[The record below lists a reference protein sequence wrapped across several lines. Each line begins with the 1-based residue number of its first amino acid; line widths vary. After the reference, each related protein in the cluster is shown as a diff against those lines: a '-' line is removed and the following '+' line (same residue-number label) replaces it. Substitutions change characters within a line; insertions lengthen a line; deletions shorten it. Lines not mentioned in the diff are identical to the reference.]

1 VRRDYQLRH
10 KEEDKQWIMSRPN
23 GIIGELIGMI
33 HEVLDQEKVMD
44 LNAALIKHGLTLDN
58 HGRPLR
64 NRLDQEM
71 GWTNLNKQKM
81 EWLSRHDRE
90 IGWSSRNVREMVW
103 KLKMNI
109 QSWKWSNKTILINQ
123 IGLRSNLFRSNLKWN
138 EPNKELV
145 ERGIYRPK
153 KWKDKPA

>member
-1 VRRDYQLRH
+1 MQ
-10 KEEDKQWIMSRPN
+10 EEDKQWIMSRPN

-71 GWTNLNKQKM
+71 GWTNLDKQKM
-81 EWLSRHDRE
+81 
-90 IGWSSRNVREMVW
+90 
-103 KLKMNI
+103 
-109 QSWKWSNKTILINQ
+109 
-123 IGLRSNLFRSNLKWN
+123 
-138 EPNKELV
+138 
-145 ERGIYRPK
+145 
-153 KWKDKPA
+153 